1 MTHVNLEM
9 RTLDKIP
16 ANTCHPACQ
25 LDQSPSSK
33 SCFRDSR
40 PTMSPIRGCVMSVL
54 FDLH

>member
-1 MTHVNLEM
+1 MTHVNLEI

-16 ANTCHPACQ
+16 ANTCHPAFQ

-40 PTMSPIRGCVMSVL
+40 PTDVSHKRLCSECVV
-54 FDLH
+54 